1 NDGFH
6 VCAYNYYY
14 DYCKQYTF
22 TTAIRMV
29 AMEMFSDWITQIVLF
44 ILLGTVIE
52 LLLPDTRMKKYVN
65 LILGLLLLL
74 ILSKPI
80 LFSVDTET
88 VMRPFEQIIQEDST
102 YIDTEKEINK
112 QKNEIQATQDAYIW
126 NEIAAQLKQEA
137 NDHLPEEY
145 GQELSNLQ
153 LKHDNDKEITAVI
166 GTLSSSSKTKSADE
180 HPIDQ
185 VEIDT
190 TRSLEEGQGKKVK
203 DKQLINYLA
212 DLWELD
218 ADIIHLEQEGG
229 AN

>member
-1 NDGFH
+1 
-6 VCAYNYYY
+6 
-14 DYCKQYTF
+14 
-22 TTAIRMV
+22 
-29 AMEMFSDWITQIVLF
+29 
-44 ILLGTVIE
+44 
-52 LLLPDTRMKKYVN
+52 
-65 LILGLLLLL
+65 
-74 ILSKPI
+74 
-80 LFSVDTET
+80 
-88 VMRPFEQIIQEDST
+88 
-102 YIDTEKEINK
+102 
-112 QKNEIQATQDAYIW
+112 QDAYIW

-153 LKHDNDKEITAVI
+153 LKHDNDKEITAVIDKVPITAVIFLFHDNDKEITAVI

>member
-1 NDGFH
+1 
-6 VCAYNYYY
+6 
-14 DYCKQYTF
+14 
-22 TTAIRMV
+22 MV
-29 AMEMFSDWITQIVLF
+29 AMEIFNDWITQIVLF

-52 LLLPDTRMKKYVN
+52 LLLPDNRMKKYVN

-74 ILSKPI
+74 ILTKPI
-80 LFSVDTET
+80 LYLFSVDTET
-88 VMRPFEQIIQEDST
+88 VMRPFEQFIQEDST
-102 YIDTEKEINK
+102 YIDTEKEISK
-112 QKNEIQATQDAYIW
+112 
-126 NEIAAQLKQEA
+126 
-137 NDHLPEEY
+137 
-145 GQELSNLQ
+145 LQ
-153 LKHDNDKEITAVI
+153 LKHGDDKEITAVI

-190 TRSLEEGQGKKVK
+190 TRSLEEDQGKTVK

-229 AN
+229 AT

>member
-1 NDGFH
+1 
-6 VCAYNYYY
+6 
-14 DYCKQYTF
+14 
-22 TTAIRMV
+22 
-29 AMEMFSDWITQIVLF
+29 
-44 ILLGTVIE
+44 
-52 LLLPDTRMKKYVN
+52 TRMKKYVK
-65 LILGLLLLL
+65 LALGLLLLL
-74 ILSKPI
+74 ILSQPI
-80 LFSVDTET
+80 LYLFSVDTPT
-88 VMRPFEQIIQEDST
+88 VLMPFEQIILEDST
-102 YIDTEKEINK
+102 YIDTEIEYNR
-112 QKNEIQATQDAYIW
+112 QKHEIQATQDAYIR
-126 NEIAAQLKQEA
+126 NETAAQLTQQTNEPPP
-137 NDHLPEEY
+137 DEY
-145 GQELSNLQ
+145 GQERSYLQ
-153 LKHDNDKEITAVI
+153 LRHGNDKEINAVI

>member
-1 NDGFH
+1 
-6 VCAYNYYY
+6 
-14 DYCKQYTF
+14 
-22 TTAIRMV
+22 
-29 AMEMFSDWITQIVLF
+29 FSDWITQIVLC

-74 ILSKPI
+74 IISKPI
-80 LFSVDTET
+80 LYLFSVFTET
-88 VMRPFEQIIQEDST
+88 VMSPFEQIIQENST
-102 YIDTEKEINK
+102 YKDKKKDINKKKKEILTFK
-112 QKNEIQATQDAYIW
+112 DTYIW

-185 VEIDT
+185 VEI
-190 TRSLEEGQGKKVK
+190 
-203 DKQLINYLA
+203 
-212 DLWELD
+212 
-218 ADIIHLEQEGG
+218 
-229 AN
+229 